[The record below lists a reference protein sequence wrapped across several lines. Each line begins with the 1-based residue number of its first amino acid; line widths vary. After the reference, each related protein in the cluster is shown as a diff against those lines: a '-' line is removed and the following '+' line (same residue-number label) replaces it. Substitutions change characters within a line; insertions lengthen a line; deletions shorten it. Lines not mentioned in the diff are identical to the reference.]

1 MKTATTTDSREMQRR
16 RVRLAKI
23 HVGKKRLGL
32 ADDVYRSIIATVCK
46 GKTSAADCNEREL
59 GRILDA
65 FKTLGFSEGN
75 SFTTSLDDFD
85 DREPQARL
93 VRALWADCLA
103 LGIIK
108 NRSEKALQA
117 FVKRVSGTDNLR
129 WLTPQGAN
137 KVIEGLKAMK
147 ARARDRR
154 RTE

>member
-1 MKTATTTDSREMQRR
+1 MKNAVTTDAHETQRR

-23 HVGKKRLGL
+23 HVGKQRLNL
-32 ADDVYRSIIATVCK
+32 SDDVYRSIIGTVCP
-46 GKTSAADCNEREL
+46 GKKSAAECNEREL

-65 FKTLGFSEGN
+65 FKALGFVEGN

-93 VRALWADCLA
+93 IRALHADCLA
-103 LGIIK
+103 LGVMK
-108 NRSEKALQA
+108 NGSEKGLQA

-137 KVIEGLKAMK
+137 KVIEALKAMK
-147 ARARDRR
+147 KRAQSRR
-154 RTE
+154 RME